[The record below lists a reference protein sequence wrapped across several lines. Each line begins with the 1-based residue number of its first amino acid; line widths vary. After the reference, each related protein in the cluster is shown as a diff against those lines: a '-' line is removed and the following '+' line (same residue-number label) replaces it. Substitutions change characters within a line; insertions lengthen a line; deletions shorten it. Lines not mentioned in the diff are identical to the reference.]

1 MDVIKDLPFKGVFQ
15 AKAFNLDNLTF
26 KLFYKVTSGMLL
38 LASLLV
44 FADQYIGDPIECDE
58 SKTGVKDKIFE
69 MHCWM
74 NGARKMPGLSDSVTN
89 GDGHPVKLQ
98 EIFKCHMKV
107 LICPSV
113 KRYLSK
119 CLEIVFCFTFFQLQ
133 LRETVG
139 KPD

>member
-44 FADQYIGDPIECDE
+44 FADQYIGDPIECEKAGD
-58 SKTGVKDKIFE
+58 VKDKIFE

-74 NGARKMPGLSDSVTN
+74 NGARKFPGLSDT
-89 GDGHPVKLQ
+89 GYKDEDGHPVKLQ

-119 CLEIVFCFTFFQLQ
+119 CLEKYFFLILGQLS
-133 LRETVG
+133 
-139 KPD
+139 